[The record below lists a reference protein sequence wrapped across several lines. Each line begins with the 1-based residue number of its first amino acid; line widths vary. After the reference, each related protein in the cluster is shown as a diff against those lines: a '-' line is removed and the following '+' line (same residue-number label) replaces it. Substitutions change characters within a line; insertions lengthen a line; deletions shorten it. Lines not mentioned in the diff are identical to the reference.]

1 MSTMLS
7 VGTHMKHVQEITFKD
22 LSVDKD
28 ILDALNEKGIVHPTE
43 IQAGSIPPA
52 IKGKDVIGRAVTGSG
67 KTLAFSIPIV
77 QELKKHTGRGIKAI
91 ILAPTRELA
100 KQVEEEFM
108 LAGKNTAIKT
118 AVIYGGVDYEP
129 QFKALE
135 VADVVVGTPGR
146 IIDHLQR
153 GSLQLDAIE
162 FFVLDEADRMLDMG
176 FIDDIKRIIDKTPP
190 HKQNFFFSAT
200 MPYEARVLAESFM
213 QDPEVVKTE
222 HVYVDNTKL
231 EEFYVDCGSLYKT
244 DMLTHLIKEENP
256 ELAIVFVNSRL
267 FTDKIAEHLD
277 RAGFKVKPLHGGH
290 AQNKRENIV
299 DQFDTGDIRILVATD
314 VAARGLDI
322 DGVTHV
328 FNYDVPRDVQTYTHR
343 VGRTA
348 RAGRSGKAFTL
359 LDQEE
364 HRLFSRIEGDS
375 LRDIHKH
382 HVDYSPKK
390 IYLLPKREDRGPKRG
405 GHKKG
410 PRRGPRRHKK

>member
-1 MSTMLS
+1 
-7 VGTHMKHVQEITFKD
+7 MKPVQDISFKD
-22 LSVDKD
+22 LSIDKD
-28 ILDALNEKGIVHPTE
+28 ILEALSEKGIINPTE

-52 IKGKDVIGRAVTGSG
+52 LKGKDVIGRAVTGSG

-108 LAGKNTAIKT
+108 LAGKNTKIKT

-146 IIDHLQR
+146 IIDHMQR
-153 GSLQLDAIE
+153 GSLNLEGIE

-176 FIDDIKRIIDKTPP
+176 FIDDIKRIIEKTPP

-200 MPYEARVLAESFM
+200 MPYEARTLAESFM
-213 QDPEVVKTE
+213 QDPEIIKTE

-244 DMLTHLIKEENP
+244 DMLTQLIKKENP

-277 RAGFKVKPLHGGH
+277 KQGHKVKPLHGGH

-299 DQFDTGDIRILVATD
+299 DQFDTGDIKILVATD

-328 FNYDVPRDVQTYTHR
+328 FNYDVPRDAQTYTHR

-348 RAGRSGKAFTL
+348 RAGRSGRAFTL

-375 LRDIHKH
+375 LRDINKYD
-382 HVDYSPKK
+382 VEYSPKK
-390 IYLLPKREDRGPKRG
+390 IYLLPKRDNRQDNRGKG
-405 GHKKG
+405 GPRHKG
-410 PRRGPRRHKK
+410 PRRGPRKHKK